1 MKKYSICFV
10 ALYCLCFAMMYLSY
24 PEQVDEE
31 PEIVI
36 LTKAAEILQAE
47 ETTLSPVA
55 ASVETTAEPEAVTDN
70 TAAAPPYFVKSGGSE
85 ILVYYPDE
93 ATLYKRIPLV
103 PEDLSESDRI
113 SLEEG
118 LSFETIDEL
127 YHYLES
133 ITS

>member
-24 PEQVDEE
+24 PEQADGE
-31 PEIVI
+31 PETVI
-36 LTKAAEILQAE
+36 FTKAAEILQAE

-55 ASVETTAEPEAVTDN
+55 ASVETTTEPETVTDN
-70 TAAAPPYFVKSGGSE
+70 TPAAPPYLVKSGDSE

-103 PEDLSESDRI
+103 PEDLSESDR
-113 SLEEG
+113 LELETG
-118 LSFETIDEL
+118 LSFETIEEL